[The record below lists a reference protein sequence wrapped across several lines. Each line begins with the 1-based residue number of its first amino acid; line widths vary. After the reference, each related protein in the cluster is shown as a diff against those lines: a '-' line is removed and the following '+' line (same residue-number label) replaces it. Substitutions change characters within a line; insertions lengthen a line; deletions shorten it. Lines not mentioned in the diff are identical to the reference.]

1 MGNILIVYGNYN
13 YPLRATVVDHLYC
26 FRRYSDYNFFY
37 LNLAVRR
44 VPRYLN
50 AIHFDAVIFHTT
62 FLSKRW
68 VNFNSFLNRA
78 RPLKKLNAIKIA
90 LPQDEF
96 IKTDML
102 CDFINEF
109 EIDYVFSVA
118 PESEWSKIYH
128 DVDFQKVKFFKVLTG
143 YLDDKTLSRIKKIE
157 ESSDSRPIDIGYRAY
172 GICHWLGKHGFLK
185 IKIADIFE
193 DIAKKYDLVYD
204 ISTDGKDTFY
214 GDDWYRFLLRCKYTI
229 GIEGGATILDKDGS
243 IRYKTENYLA
253 KHPDATYDEIEASCF
268 PQKDGLLK
276 LMAIS
281 PRHLE
286 ACASKTCQILVQGRY
301 NDILI
306 PGKHFIE
313 LKYDFSNIDQVIDV
327 VKQDKLRH
335 TLTEQA
341 YHDIVESE
349 RYTYRSFVNN
359 IFERTLGYKMGSK
372 FKKKLSLGHVFIY
385 RWMIWA
391 ETFSWIGV
399 IFMSTIIKLGKSF
412 LPGTYSKLILRL
424 TKK

>member
-1 MGNILIVYGNYN
+1 
-13 YPLRATVVDHLYC
+13 
-26 FRRYSDYNFFY
+26 
-37 LNLAVRR
+37 LAVRR

-68 VNFNSFLNRA
+68 INFNSFLKRA
-78 RPLKKLNAIKIA
+78 RPLKKLNTIKIA

-118 PESEWSKIYH
+118 PESEWPTIYH
-128 DVDFQKVKFFKVLTG
+128 NVDFQKVKFFKVLTG
-143 YLDDKTLSRIKKIE
+143 YLDDKTLSRIKKLE
-157 ESSDSRPIDIGYRAY
+157 ESSFSRPIDIGYRAY
-172 GICHWLGKHGFLK
+172 GICHWLGRHGFLK
-185 IKIADIFE
+185 IKIAGIFE
-193 DIAKKYDLVYD
+193 DVANKYGLVYD

-229 GIEGGATILDKDGS
+229 GIEGGATVLDKDGS
-243 IRYKTENYLA
+243 IRYKTENYQA
-253 KHPDATYDEIEASCF
+253 KHPDATFDEIEASCF

-286 ACASKTCQILVQGRY
+286 ACATKTCQILVQGRY

-306 PGKHFIE
+306 PGKHYIE
-313 LKYDFSNIDQVIDV
+313 LKYDFSNIDQVVDV
-327 VKQDKLRH
+327 VKKDKLRH
-335 TLTEQA
+335 KLTEQA
-341 YHDIVESE
+341 YHDVVESE
-349 RYTYRSFVNN
+349 RYTYRSFVNT
-359 IFERTLGYKMGSK
+359 ILERTLGYKRDSK
-372 FKKKLSLGHVFIY
+372 FKKKLSFKHAFIY

-399 IFMSTIIKLGKSF
+399 IVTSTIIKLGKSF